1 MSRTSLK
8 VVGPKYIR
16 QVLDARFSFFGSNS
30 QWRLPSD
37 SVKHA
42 TRYTA
47 KHKLIAVC
55 RATSVIYRQ
64 PTQPTQPTEPA
75 ESVAHNKETK
85 RTHTHTH
92 TLTVTATR
100 TRTQH
105 SCAVCACV
113 CECVCE
119 ASWWA
124 WISRFAS
131 TRNEIRVEVLL
142 YPVLGTQW
150 VGWLSFCSL
159 FINVIENSILDN
171 KTKFKEI
178 KRTFCSNKKLRN
190 HKSKALT

>member
-1 MSRTSLK
+1 MHFNSFVLMFIETQKINSKKLTIAMSRTSLK

-37 SVKHA
+37 SVEHA

-64 PTQPTQPTEPA
+64 PTQPTEQA

-92 TLTVTATR
+92 SQWQPHEHVHNTAV
-100 TRTQH
+100 Q
-105 SCAVCACV
+105 CAHVCVSVCARHRG
-113 CECVCE
+113 ELE
-119 ASWWA
+119 
-124 WISRFAS
+124 F
-131 TRNEIRVEVLL
+131 
-142 YPVLGTQW
+142 PVLR
-150 VGWLSFCSL
+150 VH
-159 FINVIENSILDN
+159 E
-171 KTKFKEI
+171 TKYG
-178 KRTFCSNKKLRN
+178 LRSCYTLYWA
-190 HKSKALT
+190 HSE

>member
-1 MSRTSLK
+1 MFIETQKINSKKLTIAMSRTSLK

-37 SVKHA
+37 SVEHA

-64 PTQPTQPTEPA
+64 PTQPTEQA

-92 TLTVTATR
+92 SDSHTNTYTTQLCSVRMCVWVCVRGIVVSLNFPFCEHTKRNTGWRPAIPCIGHTV
-100 TRTQH
+100 
-105 SCAVCACV
+105 
-113 CECVCE
+113 
-119 ASWWA
+119 
-124 WISRFAS
+124 SRLVKF
-131 TRNEIRVEVLL
+131 
-142 YPVLGTQW
+142 
-150 VGWLSFCSL
+150 L
-159 FINVIENSILDN
+159 FIPFLI
-171 KTKFKEI
+171 I
-178 KRTFCSNKKLRN
+178 KQNLKK
-190 HKSKALT
+190 